1 MTTHTDAAV
10 IVYDPEF
17 PGKPQWDYRA
27 AEDMAN
33 RRDYPVTLI
42 TMDDL
47 QETSEELAEA
57 ENEHFQND

>member
-1 MTTHTDAAV
+1 M

-33 RRDYPVTLI
+33 RRDYPVTRI

-47 QETSEELAEA
+47 QETSEEWAEA